1 MNINK
6 KIRRAFQRATPD
18 VLGTLSVH
26 DAPKPVQKRRKLS
39 DRAVEFIATA
49 ASLALLISAVG
60 GGFAYYR
67 NSYAGNTG
75 TGAVPT
81 TTTQKNAPAEP
92 DDTAPWSTDP
102 EPTVPAD
109 SLTPQALIAAAEA
122 IVCPEA
128 QENMESRFAESTY
141 DGKAAYQVSIT
152 YKGYE
157 YTFHF
162 CASSAALLNIEI
174 PHNDA
179 IKEDIYITPTVAQ
192 QIGLLAASEA
202 HRGDDGTLEVTA
214 CELMEV
220 GETVYLLNIAYQDNA
235 TLSAVMYSYY
245 IDPYTGQI
253 IEAFANSKELA
264 RSEIRD
270 IALSYAG
277 TANFSDVKHL
287 EMNLVSAGAPY
298 YHVILEYDIYRF
310 ELDID
315 LYTGSISND
324 TKTEIGHRPDE
335 ALDAGNIGI
344 ATAKDIAY
352 NHAGV
357 KEAYVFGFSYT
368 FEEDQYHLRFTYE
381 DLGDQQCEYTID
393 AKTGKIVSFRYPGSG
408 DSDAITALEARD
420 IALAAANADLAE
432 VYYLTVAF
440 CADQVLGFE
449 ATDDPLYCVCLEFS
463 TYSYTVIIDSATG
476 DILDCQ
482 SIDIP
487 GKHDDPGLIGWA
499 SARDAALKAA
509 GISLDRLAH
518 LYCSYDGSG
527 AYDVQFMCNSMGHNS
542 NLYTY
547 RIDAYTSD
555 VMTDEWIPEIPEVG
569 SEFCTPKDA
578 INHALNT
585 AVYGDTDF
593 VHIECIQVGSEQ
605 GRCFYLVI
613 MENYLYCMIDANT
626 MQHLDVSA
634 PFPTDVLDQHTAAKQ
649 AIRVVGADEW
659 DDWMLMLKGVYSDGQ
674 PYYCFLYDYEGVMHV
689 CVVDAYTG
697 DLLATATHQWIL
709 GHAADI
715 PMYAAL
721 QHLGLTLEDVTDL
734 EYEYD
739 TVTDPEYP
747 RHWICFRHN
756 GQSYR
761 IAVGGH
767 VKTRLQILEVQ
778 TEKIG

>member
-6 KIRRAFQRATPD
+6 KIRRAFQKATPD

-26 DAPKPVQKRRKLS
+26 DAPKPVQKRKKLS

-67 NSYAGNTG
+67 NFYAGNTG
-75 TGAVPT
+75 TSAVPT
-81 TTTQKNAPAEP
+81 TTTQMNAPAEP
-92 DDTAPWSTDP
+92 EDTAPWST
-102 EPTVPAD
+102 EPVPTAPPD
-109 SLTPQALIAAAEA
+109 GRWPAEA
-122 IVCPEA
+122 ILE
-128 QENMESRFAESTY
+128 
-141 DGKAAYQVSIT
+141 
-152 YKGYE
+152 
-157 YTFHF
+157 
-162 CASSAALLNIEI
+162 AALTYAGLTAEDVTDVTCVFDDTNTEYHCYRVSFTADLCRYEI
-174 PHNDA
+174 
-179 IKEDIYITPTVAQ
+179 TV
-192 QIGLLAASEA
+192 
-202 HRGDDGTLEVTA
+202 
-214 CELMEV
+214 
-220 GETVYLLNIAYQDNA
+220 NA
-235 TLSAVMYSYY
+235 
-245 IDPYTGQI
+245 YTG
-253 IEAFANSKELA
+253 
-264 RSEIRD
+264 
-270 IALSYAG
+270 
-277 TANFSDVKHL
+277 
-287 EMNLVSAGAPY
+287 
-298 YHVILEYDIYRF
+298 VIMMIQTD
-310 ELDID
+310 
-315 LYTGSISND
+315 SISTD
-324 TKTEIGHRPDE
+324 TIP
-335 ALDAGNIGI
+335 
-344 ATAKDIAY
+344 
-352 NHAGV
+352 
-357 KEAYVFGFSYT
+357 
-368 FEEDQYHLRFTYE
+368 
-381 DLGDQQCEYTID
+381 
-393 AKTGKIVSFRYPGSG
+393 
-408 DSDAITALEARD
+408 ALEARD

-440 CADQVLGFE
+440 CEDQVLGFE

-482 SIDIP
+482 SIEIP
-487 GKHDDPGLIGWA
+487 EKHDDPGLIGWA

-509 GISLDRLAH
+509 GVSLDRLAH

-527 AYDVQFMCNSMGHNS
+527 AYDVQFMCNSMGHDS

-547 RIDAYTSD
+547 RIDASTSD
-555 VMTDEWIPEIPEVG
+555 VMTDAWIPEIPEVG

-585 AVYGDTDF
+585 AVYGDKDF
-593 VHIECIQVGSEQ
+593 VHIECIQLGSEQ

-721 QHLGLTLEDVTDL
+721 QHLGLALEDVTDL